1 MFLLGVTWL
10 SRSVLR
16 LLLLLL
22 LLIITKQ
29 QFALKNVF
37 TLFTCGLYLSFNL
50 HFVIR

>member
-22 LLIITKQ
+22 LIITKQ

-37 TLFTCGLYLSFNL
+37 TSFTCGLYLSFNL